1 MNRKLSRRQRGI
13 TLMVVLVMLVVLT
26 LFGIAGINVSTSN
39 LQVVGNMQARKANEA
54 VAFQLVETTLSSI
67 AYFSNPSLAVTFTCP
82 TGYDCD
88 NLVSGETVNPSRRC
102 LFAAPA
108 AGYSAVQPI
117 VPEDT
122 NWELRARIDDT
133 VSAATTVLTQGVTIR
148 MLAGSCT

>member
-1 MNRKLSRRQRGI
+1 MRRGSMRAQRGM

-54 VAFQLVETTLSSI
+54 VAFQGVETVISSI
-67 AYFSNPSLAVTFTCP
+67 NYFNAPTAAVTFTSP
-82 TGYDCD
+82 TGYTTTFA
-88 NLVSGETVNPSRRC
+88 NRVC

-108 AGYSAVQPI
+108 TGYSAVQPI

-122 NWELRARIDDT
+122 NWEIRVTVTDT
-133 VSAATTVLTQGVTIR
+133 LSGASTGLTQGVKIR
-148 MLAGSCT
+148 MLTGYCT

>member
-1 MNRKLSRRQRGI
+1 MRRGSMRAQRGM

-39 LQVVGNMQARKANEA
+39 LQVVGNMQSRKSNEA
-54 VAFQLVETTLSSI
+54 VGFQAVETVLSNI
-67 AYFSNPSLAVTFTCP
+67 GYFSAPAQALTFTPP
-82 TGYDCD
+82 TGY
-88 NLVSGETVNPSRRC
+88 TVTLADRAC

-122 NWELRARIDDT
+122 NWEIRVTVTDT
-133 VSAATTVLTQGVTIR
+133 LSGASTGLTQGVKIR
-148 MLAGSCT
+148 MLTGYCT